1 MGKNNYS
8 FWSHIYRYTLIMIFF
23 KKKRKK
29 CKGENG
35 VEYV

>member
-1 MGKNNYS
+1 MRKNNYS
-8 FWSHIYRYTLIMIFF
+8 FWSHIYKYTLIMIL